1 MENCIFCKIANGEI
15 PSNKVYEDEFALAFR
30 DIEPQAPIHILVVP
44 KVHVENVMLCDSMLM
59 AKLIS
64 AANII
69 VRDEGLAETG
79 FRLVINTGKDGN
91 QSVPHLHIHIL
102 GGRLM
107 QWPPG

>member
-15 PSNKVYEDEFALAFR
+15 PSNKVYEDEFVLAFR
-30 DIEPQAPIHILVVP
+30 DIEPQAPLHILVVP
-44 KVHVENVMLCDSMLM
+44 KAHVENVLLCDGTLM
-59 AKLIS
+59 AKLMS
-64 AANII
+64 AASAIA
-69 VRDEGLAETG
+69 RDEGLSETG

-91 QSVPHLHIHIL
+91 QTVPHLHIHIL